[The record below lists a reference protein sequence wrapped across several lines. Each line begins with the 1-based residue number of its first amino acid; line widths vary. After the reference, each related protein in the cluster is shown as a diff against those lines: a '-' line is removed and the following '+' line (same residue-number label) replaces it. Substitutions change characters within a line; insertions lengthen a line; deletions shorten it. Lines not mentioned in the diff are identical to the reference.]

1 MKDPKRKKVKRSFL
15 EEEED
20 HSNHSNLQSIPE
32 DEILKEDSFDIIP
45 PELHLE
51 ETPILNEKPIVKRG
65 RKRGKTIDLGEIAY
79 EDQKLYGKKIRDK
92 SKNDEYFRKL
102 SLKEQID
109 LVKSEDIILS
119 SSIQETPLRYRIIQS
134 LFLNNRTKNTLLHK
148 LDYFETLTPNDNE
161 YSKLCK
167 WVETLDKLPFNQY
180 VQFPISKNNPLPQ
193 IQSFMNDCTSI
204 LNSTIYGQTRAKN
217 KILELIAQRISNPQ
231 STCSIIA
238 LTGPPG
244 VGKTSLVKNGVSKA
258 LKYPFSFTALGG
270 ATDASFLEGHAYTYE
285 GSHYGRIVEML
296 IESQCMNPI
305 MFFDELDKISDSP
318 KGAEIA
324 GILTHITDTTQNMNF
339 HDKYLFGFNIDLS
352 KCILF
357 FSLNDISL
365 INPIL
370 KDRLTIVEFDSYS
383 VEDKLNIAKNHLIQ
397 EVTSNIGISK
407 EDYIFSDEIIKYII
421 DATSKDEDGIRNLK
435 RGFEKIFM
443 KLNYDMYM
451 PIEKQL
457 VKMDVK
463 PYTFTKK
470 DMEKLLED
478 GNKNKSEHSSLSMI
492 YI

>member
-1 MKDPKRKKVKRSFL
+1 MKDPKRKKIKVSSFDNQDL
-15 EEEED
+15 
-20 HSNHSNLQSIPE
+20 SNQYPHNSNLQSPSENEICDDSSDYIP
-32 DEILKEDSFDIIP
+32 
-45 PELHLE
+45 
-51 ETPILNEKPIVKRG
+51 KPTIKRG
-65 RKRGKTIDLGEIAY
+65 RKRSKPIDSHDVPNNDVKIEKIDL
-79 EDQKLYGKKIRDK
+79 DVKLYVKRIREK
-92 SKNDEYFRKL
+92 SRNDDYFRKL
-102 SLKEQID
+102 SLQEQIH
-109 LVKSEDIILS
+109 LLKSEDIILS
-119 SSIQETPLRYRIIQS
+119 TNSHEMPLRYRIIES
-134 LFLNNRTKNTLLHK
+134 VFLNNVTKNTLLHK
-148 LDYFETLTPNDNE
+148 LDYFDKLTPNDNE

-167 WVETLDKLPFNQY
+167 WVETLDKLPFNNY
-180 VQFPISKNNPLPQ
+180 IQFPITKSYSLPE
-193 IQSFMNDCTSI
+193 IQSFMNNCTSI

-244 VGKTSLVKNGVSKA
+244 VGKTSLVKNGISKA

-296 IESQCMNPI
+296 IETQCMNPI
-305 MFFDELDKISDSP
+305 LFFDELDKISDSP

-357 FSLNDISL
+357 FSLNDLSL

-370 KDRLTIVEFDSYS
+370 RDRLTIVEFDKYG
-383 VEDKLNIAKNHLIQ
+383 VQDKIHIAKNHLIH
-397 EVTSNIGISK
+397 EVTTNIGLNCD
-407 EDYIFSDEIIKYII
+407 DYVFNDEVIKYII
-421 DATSKDEDGIRNLK
+421 DKTSKDEDGIRNLK
-435 RGFEKIFM
+435 RGFENIFM

-451 PIEKQL
+451 PGEKQMI
-457 VKMDVK
+457 KMEVK
-463 PYTFTKK
+463 PYTFKK
-470 DMEKLLED
+470 SDIEKLLED
-478 GNKNKSEHSSLSMI
+478 GNKKSESLSSSLSMI